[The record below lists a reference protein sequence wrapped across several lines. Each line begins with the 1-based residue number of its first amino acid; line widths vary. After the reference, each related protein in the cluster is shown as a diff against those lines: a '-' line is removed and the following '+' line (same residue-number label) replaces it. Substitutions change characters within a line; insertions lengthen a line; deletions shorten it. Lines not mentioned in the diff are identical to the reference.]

1 MTAFATAPLPRSRDD
16 ALAEDLADPLAAYRG
31 AFRIDESGPI
41 YLDGNSLGR
50 QPEATAPAV
59 GDLLAEW
66 EHELIGGWQGWEQ
79 RLFAVGDE
87 VARLLGAR
95 PGEVVISDSTTVN
108 CYKLAVAALDARPG
122 RARVL
127 GDANDFPT
135 VRYVLEGICASRGLR
150 LELLENDPGEGLDE
164 AQVAAA
170 LDEDVALV
178 CVSGTNYRS
187 GSTLD
192 LGALCAAAHGAGAL
206 VLVDLSHTAGSV
218 PVDLERAGVD
228 LAVGCTYK
236 YLNGGPGAP
245 AWLYVRSALQT
256 QLRQPIWGWWGQK
269 DQFAMGPHYDPAPG
283 IARFLT
289 GSPTMLALAAVRAG
303 IAPLLEVGMDTL
315 WDKTRRLVALLAR
328 RVEERCVGLGARLAS
343 PSDPT
348 RRGGH
353 LAIAHEHAFSACR
366 LLAER
371 GLVIVDF
378 RGPDVI
384 RLAPVAISTRA
395 VDVWDAIEHL
405 AAVLADPAVREAR
418 PRTRFT

>member
-1 MTAFATAPLPRSRDD
+1 MTIATPRLPRSRDE
-16 ALAEDLADPLAAYRG
+16 ALAEDLADPLAEFRYG
-31 AFRIDESGPI
+31 FRIDEDGPI

-50 QPEATAPAV
+50 QPQTTATAV
-59 GDLLAEW
+59 GELLAQW
-66 EHELIGGWQGWEQ
+66 ERELIGAWQGWER
-79 RLFAVGDE
+79 RLFEVGDE

-95 PGEVVISDSTTVN
+95 AGEVIISDSTTVN

-135 VRYVLEGICASRGLR
+135 LRYVLEGICASRGLH
-150 LELLENDPGEGLDE
+150 LELLESDPAEGLDE
-164 AQVAAA
+164 RQVAAA
-170 LDEDVALV
+170 LDNDVALV
-178 CVSGTNYRS
+178 CVSATNYRS
-187 GSTLD
+187 GFTLD
-192 LGALCAAAHGAGAL
+192 LGALCAAAHSAGAL
-206 VLVDLSHTAGSV
+206 VLADLSHTAGSV
-218 PVDLERAGVD
+218 PVDLEGAGVD

-256 QLRQPIWGWWGQK
+256 KLRQPIWGWWGQR

-303 IAPLLEVGMDTL
+303 IAPLLEAGMDAL
-315 WDKTRRLVALLAR
+315 WDKTRRLVALLAQ

-343 PSDPT
+343 PSDPA

-371 GLVIVDF
+371 ALVIADF

-384 RLAPVAISTRA
+384 RLAPVALYTRA

-405 AAVLADPAVREAR
+405 AAVLADPAISEPRS
-418 PRTRFT
+418 RTRFT